1 MRKVLVVDDDRNILT
16 TLELCLEDLGWE
28 VIAASSGQMALER
41 FAAQRPDVV
50 LLDLKLPDLDGLE
63 VLGQMAAGQP
73 RPYVVII
80 TAHATIETAV
90 RAVKLGAFDYLP
102 KPFTPAQIEHVLD
115 MIRRV
120 EGLEQEVERLR
131 LRLKGVERQGDL
143 FTRSRRMRSLL
154 RLARQVADSN
164 AGILLSGESG
174 TGKGVVARLIHDWS
188 PRQEGPFVRVD
199 CTVLQ
204 ENLLESD
211 LFGHVK
217 GAFTGAVADKRGK
230 LAEADGGTVFLDE
243 VSEMSPAIQ
252 AKLLHFLQSRE
263 FSRLGD
269 TRVQRV
275 DARIIAA
282 TNRNLERAV
291 EEGVFR
297 EDLYYRLNVVDLSL
311 PPLRERPE
319 DIALL
324 AEIFLKR
331 YCKENNRPAKELAEE
346 TLALMNHYPWPGN
359 VRELMNAMQRAAI
372 VARSAQVTPADLP
385 AHVAAF
391 PAQAGRGADLRSLA
405 EVEREH
411 IRQVLTQARTM
422 EEAAAILGIDP
433 ATLWR
438 KRKKYLLD

>member
-1 MRKVLVVDDDRNILT
+1 
-16 TLELCLEDLGWE
+16 
-28 VIAASSGQMALER
+28 
-41 FAAQRPDVV
+41 
-50 LLDLKLPDLDGLE
+50 
-63 VLGQMAAGQP
+63 
-73 RPYVVII
+73 
-80 TAHATIETAV
+80 
-90 RAVKLGAFDYLP
+90 
-102 KPFTPAQIEHVLD
+102 
-115 MIRRV
+115 
-120 EGLEQEVERLR
+120 
-131 LRLKGVERQGDL
+131 
-143 FTRSRRMRSLL
+143 
-154 RLARQVADSN
+154 
-164 AGILLSGESG
+164 
-174 TGKGVVARLIHDWS
+174 
-188 PRQEGPFVRVD
+188 VD

-204 ENLLESD
+204 ENLLESE

-269 TRVQRV
+269 TKVQRV

-331 YCKENNRPAKELAEE
+331 YCKENNRPAKELSEE
-346 TLALMNHYPWPGN
+346 TLALMNQYPWPGN

-372 VARSAQVTPADLP
+372 VARAGQVTPADLP
-385 AHVAAF
+385 AHVVAY
-391 PAQAGRGADLRSLA
+391 PAQAGRGVDLRSLA

-411 IRQVLTQARTM
+411 IRQVLSQARTM

-438 KRKKYLLD
+438 KRKKYQLD

>member
-1 MRKVLVVDDDRNILT
+1 MRKILVVDDDRNILT
-16 TLELCLEDLGWE
+16 TLDLCLEDLDLK
-28 VIAASSGQMALER
+28 VITAATGQEALER
-41 FAAQRPDVV
+41 FAAEAPEVV
-50 LLDLKLPDLDGLE
+50 LLDLKLPDLDGME
-63 VLGQMAAGQP
+63 VLRRMTTSQP
-73 RPYVVII
+73 RVYVVII
-80 TAHATIETAV
+80 TAHATIATAV

-120 EGLEQEVERLR
+120 DGLEQEVERLR

-143 FTRSRRMRSLL
+143 FTRSRRMRALL

-164 AGILLSGESG
+164 AGILLGGESG

-217 GAFTGAVADKRGK
+217 GSFTGAVADKRGK
-230 LAEADGGTVFLDE
+230 LAEANGGTGFLDE
-243 VSEMSPAIQ
+243 VSEMSPGIQ

-263 FSRLGD
+263 FTRLGD
-269 TRVQRV
+269 TRLMRV

-282 TNRNLERAV
+282 SNRSLERAV

-297 EDLYYRLNVVDLSL
+297 EDLYYRLNVVELGL

-319 DIALL
+319 DISLL

-331 YCKENNRPAKELAEE
+331 YCKENNRPPKELSEE
-346 TLALMNHYPWPGN
+346 ALAMMNHYPWPGN

-372 VARSAQVTPADLP
+372 VARFAQVAPADLP
-385 AHVAAF
+385 PHIASYQAHAD
-391 PAQAGRGADLRSLA
+391 RGADLRSLA

-411 IRQVLTQARTM
+411 IRQVLSQARTM
-422 EEAAAILGIDP
+422 EEAAAVLGIDP
-433 ATLWR
+433 GTLWR
-438 KRKKYLLD
+438 KRKKYQLD